1 MMLRAA
7 GLALFLLATPALAD
21 SQLVID
27 EVVSDGNF
35 YRAVACGAPPGK
47 DCAIPLVRWNAATAR
62 DLRVQVVQTD
72 AFFARVHGRRGER
85 ALDRAIREINGT
97 GAALSLSRV
106 EAAKAP
112 VKVWFSGLME
122 GDPITLPGSSTST
135 GDRMEGARVY
145 IWWNERREIEEAMI
159 VISAGLA
166 ADAMESVVLEELTQ
180 ALGFLTDL
188 EGRAYAETSIFSETS
203 NAVTRLLGQDRMVV
217 RRHYPPDE

>member
-1 MMLRAA
+1 
-7 GLALFLLATPALAD
+7 
-21 SQLVID
+21 
-27 EVVSDGNF
+27 
-35 YRAVACGAPPGK
+35 
-47 DCAIPLVRWNAATAR
+47 
-62 DLRVQVVQTD
+62 
-72 AFFARVHGRRGER
+72 
-85 ALDRAIREINGT
+85 
-97 GAALSLSRV
+97 
-106 EAAKAP
+106 
-112 VKVWFSGLME
+112 
-122 GDPITLPGSSTST
+122 
-135 GDRMEGARVY
+135 MEGARVY